1 MTARPNMPAR
11 DSSGNQV
18 SLLNDELATEQPNL
32 PFRSS
37 NNSGYVGHLSMA
49 RSNSNNSAQSS
60 SSSPNTPGL
69 VRADSFDSQNTHG
82 PLSPI
87 TPVSLQ
93 EYGRQTSYMGTGYKD
108 QPHYDYRERMTGYD
122 DYSTHQYAVR
132 PTFPESRS
140 SSYADSQ
147 MYDEESYQNGSSER
161 SQKRYPCRFRDSH
174 NCPKTF
180 TTSGHAS
187 RHSKIHTAEKGVCCT
202 YAGCQKKFTRAD
214 NMKQHLETHGK
225 DKSRGKQSLTQSAG
239 VRKAGSAGPRP
250 SSRNTSISDSPPVDP
265 ALFQHAFTSAI
276 HSAASS
282 PIFTENMGA
291 FPPLPMGIRR
301 ESVQSG
307 LDALAMAANIQ
318 TRGPQA

>member
-1 MTARPNMPAR
+1 MSARPNMPAR

-18 SLLNDELATEQPNL
+18 SLLNDEPAAENTNL

-37 NNSGYVGHLSMA
+37 SNSGYGHLSMA
-49 RSNSNNSAQSS
+49 RSNSNTSAQSN

-93 EYGRQTSYMGTGYKD
+93 DFGRQASYLSTGYKD
-108 QPHYDYRERMTGYD
+108 QPHYDYRERMTSYD
-122 DYSTHQYAVR
+122 DYSAHQYAVR
-132 PTFPESRS
+132 PTFPDRS
-140 SSYADSQ
+140 SPYAEPQ

-202 YAGCQKKFTRAD
+202 YTGCQKKFTRAD

-239 VRKAGSAGPRP
+239 VKKVGSAGPRP
-250 SSRNTSISDSPPVDP
+250 PSRNTSISDSPPVDP
-265 ALFQHAFTSAI
+265 ALFQHAFSSAT

-282 PIFTENMGA
+282 PIFAGKMGK
-291 FPPLPMGIRR
+291 FRPQPMAIQR

-318 TRGPQA
+318 GRGPQA